1 MYSKKVTIQC
11 EWLKDNRVLVNPDG
25 QVWPCCYLGNVSFNN
40 NHPIVKEYENKKDEL
55 NLFTNN
61 NLCDIIQHDW
71 FSKTLPNSWN
81 SENPIKQCVEFCGN
95 KNECKID

>member
-1 MYSKKVTIQC
+1 MCSKKVTIQC

-25 QVWPCCYLGNVSFNN
+25 QVWPCCYLGNLSFNN
-40 NHPIVKEYENKKDEL
+40 NHPVVKEYENKKDEL

-95 KNECKID
+95 KK

>member
-1 MYSKKVTIQC
+1 MSSKKVTIQC

-25 QVWPCCYLGNVSFNN
+25 QVWPCCYLGNVGFDI
-40 NHPIVKEYENKKDEL
+40 NHSVVREYENKKDEL

-81 SENPIKQCVEFCGN
+81 SENPNRQCVEFCGN
-95 KNECKID
+95 KK

>member
-1 MYSKKVTIQC
+1 MSSKKVTIQC

-25 QVWPCCYLGNVSFNN
+25 QVWPCCYLGNVGFDI
-40 NHPIVKEYENKKDEL
+40 NHSVVREYKNKKDEL

-81 SENPIKQCVEFCGN
+81 SENPIRQCVEFCGN

>member
-25 QVWPCCYLGNVSFNN
+25 QVWPCCYLGNVGLDI
-40 NHPIVKEYENKKDEL
+40 NHSVIREYENKKDEL

-81 SENPIKQCVEFCGN
+81 SENPTKQCVKFCGN